1 MCCMLYWDLAGVF
14 SFTRNESPDRSP
26 AVVEEGVIEGR
37 PSLKR
42 STVEPASKAR
52 CALEHGRCTPH
63 PIPSPRRK
71 ALKHAMMSRT
81 IEAIFKRHPMS
92 PTRTHIRSLLHFT
105 TTRRRQLR
113 KNNPSHRL
121 VTISPGC
128 CELTGGDP
136 RSSVAPSERPATSNG
151 IATCFAP

>member
-52 CALEHGRCTPH
+52 CALELKSKAIAQIITQNLVHFVVDARLIH
-63 PIPSPRRK
+63 P
-71 ALKHAMMSRT
+71 
-81 IEAIFKRHPMS
+81 
-92 PTRTHIRSLLHFT
+92 
-105 TTRRRQLR
+105 
-113 KNNPSHRL
+113 
-121 VTISPGC
+121 
-128 CELTGGDP
+128 
-136 RSSVAPSERPATSNG
+136 
-151 IATCFAP
+151 